1 MSKEYTINI
10 PLGEKELQ
18 QILHEDKSFDWTF
31 PAPPAIARSSKEDE
45 YIEIKVILHKENY
58 EEI

>member
-18 QILHEDKSFDWTF
+18 QILYEDKSFDWTF
-31 PAPPAIARSSKEDE
+31 PAPPAIARSSEEDE

>member
-10 PLGEKELQ
+10 PLDEKELQ
-18 QILHEDKSFDWTF
+18 QILYEDKSFDWTF
-31 PAPPAIARSSKEDE
+31 PAPPAIARSSEEDE